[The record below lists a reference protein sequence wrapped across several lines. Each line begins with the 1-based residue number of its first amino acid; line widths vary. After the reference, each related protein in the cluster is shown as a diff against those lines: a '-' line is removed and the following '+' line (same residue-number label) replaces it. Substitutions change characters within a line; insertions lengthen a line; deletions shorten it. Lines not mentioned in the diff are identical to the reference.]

1 MAKPVDPVVPS
12 SSVLDGISVLDARL
26 ENINAEVRAMLLRV
40 TALEIEAKALRA
52 AMTGIVE

>member
-12 SSVLDGISVLDARL
+12 SSVLAGISVLDARL